1 MLDDIVLFIHIVQQQ
16 GLAPAAREL
25 DMPVATVTRR
35 LQRLENSVRCRLIH
49 RTARRFELT
58 AEGEV
63 YFRAYSHL
71 VDQFEQAQRS
81 LSEDIHDMRGGLKVM
96 APINLSAGFLQPLW
110 SGFIRDFPDIQL
122 TLSLSNQLEDMLV
135 EKADLAIRVGPQ
147 PDSAFYQKR
156 LGDVATM
163 LVASPDYLRDFGEPQ
178 TIGELSKHKLIA
190 SQAIMSWTL
199 QKQGSKDK
207 TTLSPTL
214 STLVNDVNIAAS
226 FVRDGLG
233 ISLLPVTEIQQYLQN
248 GEMVRILADWQG
260 LDRVI
265 YAVWPS
271 GRLMNLRAKRLLAYI
286 ENYFAAL
293 D

>member
-199 QKQGSKDK
+199 QKQGGKDK